1 LRETRR
7 SERKEEYMKFHY
19 PELLHGGDYNPEQW
33 MEQKDTIWKQDMQYA
48 REAGINTLS
57 IGIFSWAFLEPEDG
71 VYDFS
76 WMDEV
81 MDNLA
86 ANGIKAVLATPSGA
100 RPAWLAKKYPSV
112 LRMTA
117 ERLPNVFGGR
127 HNACYS
133 SPDYERKVTEINTRL
148 AERYKDHPALMMWHV
163 SNEYNNDCHCPRCQ
177 ERFRDWCKARYG
189 TIENL
194 NRAWWNSFWSHKYT
208 SFDEIIS
215 PSPLGEEENVAHL
228 LAWRRFSS
236 DNLVRFFKTEIEP
249 LRRITPDVPVT
260 ANLMGTFTGLDY
272 YALGRAMDISS
283 WDNYPA
289 WVGDERDLAIA
300 RISAFK
306 HDLMRGVCDQKPFLM
321 MESSPSSV
329 NWHTINPLR
338 KPGTIL
344 YQGMQAIAHG
354 SDSVQYFQFR
364 AGRGG
369 SEQYHGAVIDR
380 TGTNRTRTFREVAE
394 VGAALKQLK
403 AVAGSETRNQIALLY
418 DWHVRWA
425 VDGAWML
432 HRHHEKYEETVRDFH
447 IELGRLG
454 YGVDMVDEFS
464 DLGSYKVLIA
474 PMAYIMRD
482 GFGDR
487 LKAFVENGG
496 TLITT
501 YVTGYVN
508 DELLTYMD
516 ADPSPVNEITGMHVD
531 ECDALD
537 DRTFGHFNWNGKKYR
552 IKEIAELATPT
563 TAQTLAV
570 YADRFYATQP
580 CFTVNEYGKGRCYY
594 IAARTDAD
602 FLHDA
607 LSWIFDEA
615 KLQPILPKLPE
626 GTWATERYQEDGT
639 RFLFVQ
645 NGTHEKKT
653 VTLPKAMKEAA
664 TGKMIY
670 EQLELGE
677 LSVAVLTDE

>member
-1 LRETRR
+1 
-7 SERKEEYMKFHY
+7 MKFHY

-33 MEQKDTIWKQDMQYA
+33 MEQKDTIWKQDMQWA

-57 IGIFSWAFLEPEDG
+57 VGIFSWAYLEPEDG

-133 SPDYERKVTEINTRL
+133 SPDYERKVTEINTKL

-163 SNEYNNDCHCPRCQ
+163 SNEYNNECHCPRCQ

-208 SFDEIIS
+208 SWDEIIS

-228 LAWRRFSS
+228 LAWQRFSS
-236 DNLVRFFKTEIEP
+236 DNLVRFFQTEIAP

-260 ANLMGTFTGLDY
+260 ANLMGTFPGLDY
-272 YALGRAMDISS
+272 FALGREMDISS

-289 WVGDERDLAIA
+289 WTGDERDLEVA

-306 HDLMRGVCDQKPFLM
+306 HDLMRGVGGQKPFLM

-338 KPGTIL
+338 KPGTVL
-344 YQGMQAIAHG
+344 YQGLQAIAHG

-369 SEQYHGAVIDR
+369 SEQYHGAVIGR
-380 TGTNRTRTFREVAE
+380 TGTTNTRAFREVAE
-394 VGAALKQLK
+394 VGATLKQLK
-403 AVAGSETRNQIALLY
+403 AVAGSEMRNQIALLY

-425 VDGAWML
+425 VEGAWMVN
-432 HRHHEKYEETVRDFH
+432 RHHEKYEETVRDFH

-464 DLGSYKVLIA
+464 DLSRYKVLIA
-474 PMAYIMRD
+474 PMAYIMRGD
-482 GFGDR
+482 FGDR
-487 LKAFVENGG
+487 LKAFVANGG

-501 YVTGYVN
+501 YITGYVN

-537 DRTFGHFNWNGKKYR
+537 DKTFGSFQWNGRKYR
-552 IKEIAELATPT
+552 IKEVAELATPT

-570 YADRFYATQP
+570 YGDRFYATQP

-594 IAARTDAD
+594 IAARTGAD
-602 FLHDA
+602 FLNDSLKWM
-607 LSWIFDEA
+607 LSEA
-615 KLQPILPKLPE
+615 GLSPILPDLPE
-626 GTWATERYQEDGT
+626 GTWATERYQADGT

-645 NGTHEKKT
+645 NGTHEKKSIA
-653 VTLPKAMKEAA
+653 LPKAMKDVV
-664 TGKMIY
+664 TGKMVY
-670 EQLELGE
+670 EYLELGE
-677 LSVAVLTDE
+677 LSVGVLTDEQL

>member
-1 LRETRR
+1 MRAV
-7 SERKEEYMKFHY
+7 RKGQKNMKFHY

-33 MEQKDTIWKQDMQYA
+33 MEQKETIWKQDMQYA

-57 IGIFSWAFLEPEDG
+57 VGIFSWAYLEPEDG

-86 ANGIKAVLATPSGA
+86 ANGIKAILATPSGA
-100 RPAWLAKKYPSV
+100 RPAWLARKYPSV
-112 LRMTA
+112 LRVA
-117 ERLPNVFGGR
+117 ENRLNNVFGGR

-177 ERFRDWCKARYG
+177 ERFRDWCRERYG

-194 NRAWWNSFWSHKYT
+194 NRAWWNSFWSHKY
-208 SFDEIIS
+208 SCFEEIIS
-215 PSPLGEEENVAHL
+215 PSSLGEKENVAHM

-249 LRRITPDVPVT
+249 LRRITPNIPVT
-260 ANLMGTFTGLDY
+260 ANMMHTFTGLDY
-272 YALGRAMDISS
+272 YALGRAMDVSS
-283 WDNYPA
+283 WDNYPT
-289 WVGDERDLAIA
+289 WMGDERDLETA
-300 RISAFK
+300 RISSFK
-306 HDLMRGVCDQKPFLM
+306 HDLMRGVCDQKPYLM
-321 MESSPSSV
+321 MESSPSAV
-329 NWHTINPLR
+329 NWQTINPLR

-344 YQGMQAIAHG
+344 YQGLQAIAHG

-364 AGRGG
+364 SGRGG
-369 SEQYHGAVIDR
+369 SEQHHGAVINH
-380 TGTNRTRTFREVAE
+380 TGTNRTRTFCEVAE
-394 VGAALKQLK
+394 VGATLKQLK

-425 VDGAWML
+425 IDGAWML
-432 HRHHEKYEETVRDFH
+432 HRHQQKYEETVREFH
-447 IELGRLG
+447 TELSRLG
-454 YGVDMVDEFS
+454 YGVDVVDQLS
-464 DLGSYKVLIA
+464 DLSTYKAVVV
-474 PMAYIMRD
+474 PMAYIMRP
-482 GFGDR
+482 GFGEK

-516 ADPSPVNEITGMHVD
+516 ADPSPMNEITGMHVD

-537 DRTFGHFNWNGKKYR
+537 ERTFAHFQWNGKKYR
-552 IKEIAELATPT
+552 VKEMAELSTPT

-594 IAARTDAD
+594 IAVRTDAD
-602 FLHDA
+602 FLNDS
-607 LSWIFDEA
+607 LRYMLGEA
-615 KLQPILPKLPE
+615 GLQPILPKLPE
-626 GTWATERYQEDGT
+626 GTWATERYQEDGK
-639 RFLFVQ
+639 RFVFVQ

-653 VTLPKAMKEAA
+653 IMLPKAMKDAVS
-664 TGKMIY
+664 GKTVY
-670 EQLELGE
+670 EQLEMGG
-677 LSVAVLTDE
+677 LSVAVLMDE

>member
-1 LRETRR
+1 MRFR
-7 SERKEEYMKFHY
+7 Y

-57 IGIFSWAFLEPEDG
+57 VGIFSWSFLEPEDG

-117 ERLPNVFGGR
+117 SRQQNVFGGR

-215 PSPLGEEENVAHL
+215 PSPIGENANVAHL
-228 LAWRRFSS
+228 LAWQRFSS
-236 DNLVRFFKTEIEP
+236 DNLVRFFQTEIAP
-249 LRRITPDVPVT
+249 LRRITPNVPVT

-272 YALGRAMDISS
+272 YALGRAMDVSS

-289 WVGDERDLAIA
+289 WTGDERDLETA

-338 KPGTIL
+338 KPGTVL
-344 YQGMQAIAHG
+344 YQGLQAIAHG

-425 VDGAWML
+425 VEGAWML

-447 IELGRLG
+447 TELSRLG
-454 YGVDMVDEFS
+454 YGVDMVDECS
-464 DLGSYKVLIA
+464 DLSRYKVLIA
-474 PMAYIMRD
+474 PMAYIMRP

-487 LKAFVENGG
+487 LKAFVAGGG

-516 ADPSPVNEITGMHVD
+516 ADPSPVNEIAGRHVD

-537 DRTFGHFNWNGKKYR
+537 ERTFGHFSWNGKKYR
-552 IKEIAELATPT
+552 IKEIAELSTPT

-570 YADRFYATQP
+570 YGDRFYATQP
-580 CFTVNEYGKGRCYY
+580 CFTVNEYGRGRCYY
-594 IAARTDAD
+594 IAVRTDAD
-602 FLHDA
+602 FLNDA
-607 LSWIFDEA
+607 LQYMLKEA
-615 KLQPILPKLPE
+615 GLQPILPRLPE
-626 GTWATERYQEDGT
+626 GTWATERYQEDGA
-639 RFLFVQ
+639 RFVFVQ
-645 NGTHEKKT
+645 NATHEKKT
-653 VTLPKAMKEAA
+653 IALPKAMKDAI
-664 TGKMIY
+664 TGKTVY
-670 EQLELGE
+670 EQLEMGG

>member
-1 LRETRR
+1 
-7 SERKEEYMKFHY
+7 MKFHY

-33 MEQKDTIWKQDMQYA
+33 MEQKETIWKQDMQYA

-112 LRMTA
+112 LRVT
-117 ERLPNVFGGR
+117 ENRLNNVFGGR

-208 SFDEIIS
+208 SFDEVIS
-215 PSPLGEEENVAHL
+215 PSTLGEEENVAHNL
-228 LAWRRFSS
+228 SWKRFVTKQTV
-236 DNLVRFFKTEIEP
+236 DFMNAETEP
-249 LRRITPDVPVT
+249 LRRITPHLPVT

-283 WDNYPA
+283 WDNYPD
-289 WVGDERDLAIA
+289 WRGDERDLQTA

-306 HDLMRGVCDQKPFLM
+306 HDLMRGVADQKPFLM

-344 YQGMQAIAHG
+344 YQGLQAIAHG

-394 VGAALKQLK
+394 VGATLKQLK

-454 YGVDMVDEFS
+454 YGVDMVDELS
-464 DLGSYKVLIA
+464 DLSQYKVVIA
-474 PMAYIMRD
+474 PMAYIMRP
-482 GFGDR
+482 GFGEK

-516 ADPSPVNEITGMHVD
+516 ADPSPINEIAGRHVD

-537 DRTFGHFNWNGKKYR
+537 DRTFGHFLWNGKKYR
-552 IKEIAELATPT
+552 IKEIAELSTPT

-580 CFTVNEYGKGRCYY
+580 CFTVNELGKGCCYY

-602 FLHDA
+602 FLNDA
-607 LSWIFDEA
+607 LMYMLDEA
-615 KLQPILPKLPE
+615 GLKPILPKLPE

-639 RFLFVQ
+639 RFVFIQ
-645 NGTHEKKT
+645 NATHEKKT
-653 VTLPKAMKEAA
+653 IALPKAMKDAA
-664 TGKMIY
+664 SGKTIY
-670 EQLELGE
+670 EQLEMGE